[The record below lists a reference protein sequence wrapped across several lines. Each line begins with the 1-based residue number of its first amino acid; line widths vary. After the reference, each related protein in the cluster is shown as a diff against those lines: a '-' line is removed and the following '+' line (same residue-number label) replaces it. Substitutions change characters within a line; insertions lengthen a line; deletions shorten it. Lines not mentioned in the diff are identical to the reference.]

1 MITINIQTEG
11 SIPCIKPEGRLDTIN
26 SSQFSMAIQPL
37 AESELYLVIDL
48 SLCNYLS
55 STGIRILLATYK
67 KLKAKNG
74 ILFISGIAPEVF
86 QVLEMAG
93 LHQFFQYSDNLQT
106 AVSEINILKNG
117 KTKTETWDT
126 GNFQFHFSPTDSK
139 ITPSYTWNKQGIVG
153 YNELEIALGTGYTA
167 EFQEENVNTEGLFVT
182 TGNCAGFI
190 PRDKMLPSE
199 FRTPKIPSQAGIV
212 VNQAIS
218 FSSNTDGLVLLS
230 KPNSI
235 SVLQLA
241 DSIYQMRSQVK
252 NGQSVIWGYII
263 ADYNKYAPSV
273 SICLVF
279 DDPALVNLKQL
290 ELGDLT
296 SSFSK
301 TEKGLYLLG
310 AKFGLDEIRKPT
322 GNNSLQ
328 NFLDEVLTIENINNV
343 KELDLAAV
351 LIEPATWIVSAE
363 TIEDASVKRI
373 SIVSQDNDTIE
384 DYKIFLARRLYRD
397 SSKVELIKLHGGYS
411 AQTFHV
417 ESFDTEGRKLRPT
430 VLKFAN
436 RAMIT
441 REAERCK
448 QYSLPYILNNSAMV
462 LGTEFFG
469 DHGALCYNFVG
480 IGGEQTQLKWLTHYF
495 QNWSAEKL
503 EPLFDKTF
511 MQILKPWYG
520 QPINDTIFPFR
531 DHDPTVTFF
540 PHIYDIAAQLFS
552 ISADEEFFT
561 VNETGQKLTNPYWFL
576 KHEYKK
582 RRGFS
587 MDYVSSICHGDLN
600 MQNILLDQDM
610 NVYLIDFSE
619 TRPRSVV
626 SDFARLEAIFMI
638 EYAPLENETDFVN
651 MLKFANNFYNTDRLD
666 SIPKNTYDAG
676 YSEIMQKNYALT
688 VKMREYAFKSSL
700 ANTGIVP
707 YYLALLEWILPVICY
722 FQLPFVKK
730 RYAMVVSAL
739 ICEKVREIL
748 K

>member
-11 SIPCIKPEGRLDTIN
+11 SIQCIKPEGRLDTIN
-26 SSQFSMAIQPL
+26 SSQFGSAIQPL
-37 AESELYLVIDL
+37 AESDLYLIIDL

-74 ILFISGIAPEVF
+74 ILFISGITPEVF

-93 LHQFFQYSDNLQT
+93 LHQIFQYSEDIQS
-106 AVSEINILKNG
+106 AVSEIDLLKQG
-117 KTKTETWDT
+117 KSNRKTWDT
-126 GNFQFHFSPTDSK
+126 GNFQFHFFPADAK
-139 ITPSYTWNKQGIVG
+139 NTPSYKWNKQGIVG
-153 YNELEIALGTGYTA
+153 YNELEIAIGTGYAA
-167 EFQEENVNTEGLFVT
+167 ESSEELTNTEGLFIS

-190 PRDKMLPSE
+190 PSDKMLPSD
-199 FRTPKIPSQAGIV
+199 FRIPQNPSQAGIV

-218 FSSNTDGLVLLS
+218 FSKNIDGHAHLS
-230 KPNSI
+230 KPGSI
-235 SVLQLA
+235 SIQQLV
-241 DSIYQMRSQVK
+241 DSICQMKSQLR
-252 NGQSVIWGYII
+252 NGQSTILAHII
-263 ADYNKYAPSV
+263 ADYNESSPSV

-279 DDPALVNLKQL
+279 DDTTFVNLKQSGL
-290 ELGDLT
+290 GELTG
-296 SSFSK
+296 SFSK
-301 TEKGLYLLG
+301 TEEGSCLLG
-310 AKFGLDEIRKPT
+310 AKFELDEIRKPT
-322 GNNSLQ
+322 ASNSLQ

-343 KELDLAAV
+343 KELDLTTV
-351 LIEPATWIVSAE
+351 LIEPVTWILSTE

-373 SIVSQDNDTIE
+373 SIVSNDNDKLD

-397 SSKVELIKLHGGYS
+397 SSRVELKKLHGGYS
-411 AQTFHV
+411 AQTFQV

-436 RAMIT
+436 RPMIT

-495 QNWSAEKL
+495 QNWPLEKL

-520 QPINDTIFPFR
+520 QPIRENIYPFR

-540 PHIYDIAAQLFS
+540 PHIYDTAAQLFS
-552 ISADEEFFT
+552 ISADEEYFT
-561 VNETGQKLTNPYWFL
+561 VPETDQKLTNPYWFL
-576 KHEYKK
+576 KHEYEK

-587 MDYVSSICHGDLN
+587 MNYVSSICHGDLN

-619 TRPRSVV
+619 TRPRSIV

-638 EYAPLENETDFVN
+638 EYAPLENETDLVDL
-651 MLKFANNFYNTDRLD
+651 LKFANSFYGTDRLD
-666 SIPKNTYDAG
+666 YIPKNNYEAS
-676 YSEIMQKNYALT
+676 YLEMMQKNYALT

-700 ANTGIVP
+700 SNTDIVP

-722 FQLPFVKK
+722 FQLPLVKK
-730 RYAMVVSAL
+730 RYAMIVSAL